1 MFLILL
7 DRFIASYFSIW
18 QRYWRLLLNL
28 LWSAQPLLAVISLP
42 RDPHFPKKVHRH
54 CLMQGK
60 IWRVDCISKSWINAA
75 DGNFLMDASSQ
86 SRRTT
91 IDMLVKT
98 STVLVLQNHDIPKFK
113 GFSIFL
119 VKVLK
124 FMFLQCNNPPRHSV
138 N

>member
-1 MFLILL
+1 
-7 DRFIASYFSIW
+7 
-18 QRYWRLLLNL
+18 
-28 LWSAQPLLAVISLP
+28 
-42 RDPHFPKKVHRH
+42 
-54 CLMQGK
+54 
-60 IWRVDCISKSWINAA
+60 
-75 DGNFLMDASSQ
+75 MDASSQ